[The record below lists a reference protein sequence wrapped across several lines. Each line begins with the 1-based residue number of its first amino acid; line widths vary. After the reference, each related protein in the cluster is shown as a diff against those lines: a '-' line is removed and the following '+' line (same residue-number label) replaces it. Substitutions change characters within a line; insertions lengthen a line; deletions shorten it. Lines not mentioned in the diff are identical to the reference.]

1 VCFLQKIFSTFFR
14 FVHFQIGNSSESV
27 QLESCPTSFQQKT
40 LPWSSPLESTE
51 RPIIPLIPPVTSS
64 NTLSMPVTSH
74 SLARKT
80 NEPSLFLLPPRND
93 WTNFQRR
100 SFCCH
105 HEKPD
110 SSNLQLF
117 PKSRS
122 FSQNSIT
129 VITNPLSASTGV
141 TIQ

>member
-1 VCFLQKIFSTFFR
+1 LQRIFSTFFR
-14 FVHFQIGNSSESV
+14 FVHYQIGNSSESV
-27 QLESCPTSFQQKT
+27 HLESCPTSFQQKT
-40 LPWSSPLESTE
+40 LPWPSPLESTE
-51 RPIIPLIPPVTSS
+51 RPVIPLIPPVTSS

-80 NEPSLFLLPPRND
+80 LNEPSLFLLPPRND

-100 SFCCH
+100 SFCCQ

-110 SSNLQLF
+110 SNLQLF